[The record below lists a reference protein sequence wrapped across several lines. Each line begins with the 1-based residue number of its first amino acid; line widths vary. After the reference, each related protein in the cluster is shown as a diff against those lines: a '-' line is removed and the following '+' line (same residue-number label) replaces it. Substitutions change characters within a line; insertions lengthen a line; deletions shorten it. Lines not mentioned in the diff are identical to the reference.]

1 MTWYNSEQFQLPVC
15 IFCLDFNN
23 LFQRHRLLW
32 TSSEV
37 SSYRPFSKLK
47 IKSVYFFITVTRI
60 FSELHPKTSVGQTGS
75 IWSENGLTISSK
87 RQRYVAQVEQRSPA
101 GLMGGGAASCRGQME
116 ESKLIT
122 TQPLIPFQPI
132 VSIFVQ
138 ILGQLNTSTKNPA
151 CSPPPPVSPRPT
163 NLRSLSP
170 PRARGK

>member
-1 MTWYNSEQFQLPVC
+1 M
-15 IFCLDFNN
+15 
-23 LFQRHRLLW
+23 
-32 TSSEV
+32 
-37 SSYRPFSKLK
+37 
-47 IKSVYFFITVTRI
+47 
-60 FSELHPKTSVGQTGS
+60 GQTGL
-75 IWSENGLTISSK
+75 IWSEYGLTISSK

-138 ILGQLNTSTKNPA
+138 ILGQLNTSMKNPTS
-151 CSPPPPVSPRPT
+151 SPPPSVSPRPT

-170 PRARGK
+170 PRARGKYSGDLES